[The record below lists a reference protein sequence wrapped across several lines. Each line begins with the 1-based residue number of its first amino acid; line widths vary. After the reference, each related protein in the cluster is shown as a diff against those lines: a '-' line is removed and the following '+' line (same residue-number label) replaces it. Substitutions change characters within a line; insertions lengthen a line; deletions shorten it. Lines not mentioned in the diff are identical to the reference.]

1 MGYLK
6 HLGAALALAAAA
18 TAHAGPLSKMYLSYT
33 GIASYA
39 GIGMVQGNSVSSF
52 ASAYTVGGLEIPI
65 AVDGD
70 VRTTG
75 FLGAGSLGGQ
85 YSLSGTPTGVSYAN
99 PGFEA
104 YDGTTDGSYNY
115 VVDYQNGNVI
125 RTDRDFQN
133 PVTLF
138 NVGGGHLGI
147 TYDPSTNSLWI
158 SGWNDTSDVTNYS
171 MSGAVLS
178 SFSTGFNFIG
188 ALALDHADNSL
199 WLVDNSGATN
209 ELKQYSKSGSLLG
222 SGPDVGYTLGGE
234 FDLAGARSVPEP
246 STWLMLSGSLLL
258 LARRRRPSGAAR

>member
-1 MGYLK
+1 MGFLK
-6 HLGAALALAAAA
+6 HLSAALALAAAA
-18 TAHAGPLSKMYLSYT
+18 TAHAGPLSKMYLTYT

-52 ASAYTVGGLEIPI
+52 ASGYSGGVEIPI

-75 FLGAGSLGGQ
+75 YFPSLGPGGQ

-115 VVDYQNGNVI
+115 VVDFRNGNVI
-125 RTDRDFQN
+125 RTGRDFQN

-138 NVGGGHLGI
+138 NVGGDHLGI
-147 TYDPSTNSLWI
+147 TYDPSNNSLWI
-158 SGWNDTSDVTNYS
+158 SGWGISDVTNYS

-178 SFSTGFNFIG
+178 SFNTGLSFVG

-199 WLVDNSGATN
+199 WLVDSGNTN
-209 ELKQYSKSGSLLG
+209 ELRQYSKSGSVLG
-222 SGPDVGYTLGGE
+222 SGPNVGYTLGGE

-258 LARRRRPSGAAR
+258 LARRRRPSGVAR